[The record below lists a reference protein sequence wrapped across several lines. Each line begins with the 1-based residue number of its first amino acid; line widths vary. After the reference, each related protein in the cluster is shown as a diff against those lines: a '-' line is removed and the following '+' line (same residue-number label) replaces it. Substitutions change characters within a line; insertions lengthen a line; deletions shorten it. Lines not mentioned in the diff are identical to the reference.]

1 MQPSACLIT
10 SFNMANVPQAMSEAE
25 YVVQQQAMLDDLAE
39 KRVVKNTLSSKE
51 KAKLRSLLTHKVH
64 DV

>member
-1 MQPSACLIT
+1 
-10 SFNMANVPQAMSEAE
+10 MANVPQAMSEAE